1 VKWGIVFTVAIVF
14 GIGIGLSL
22 NVSAEE
28 GLIPSWIKN
37 TAGFWVDGNV
47 EDSEFISALQFLVN
61 HGIMEIPI
69 TEVVATTV
77 NLEDKD
83 RAMSLVVHFSDSQ
96 DMGKGITIYTFHTFF
111 HFSAN
116 LGTTTLDFTQGL
128 ENSPAFTLQS
138 LPSKDKSQLYGLVED
153 YVSRNTPE
161 PFTVE
166 VDILAGDG
174 EVIQTWEY
182 RKCAIEDY
190 TVFSDQNKENY
201 RFSNTDDIEL
211 RELFVFACSGYHLRS

>member
-1 VKWGIVFTVAIVF
+1 MKWGIVFTIAIVF

-69 TEVVATTV
+69 TEVIATSV

-83 RAMSLVVHFSDSQ
+83 RAMSFVVHFSNGEFTKTLS
-96 DMGKGITIYTFHTFF
+96 IYTFHTFF
-111 HFSAN
+111 HFSSN
-116 LGTTTLDFTQGL
+116 VGTNKLSFTHGL
-128 ENSPAFTLQS
+128 ESTPAFTLQS
-138 LPSKDKSQLYGLVED
+138 LPSKDKSKLYELVED

-161 PFTVE
+161 PFTVK
-166 VDILAGDG
+166 VDIVSGDG
-174 EVIQTWEY
+174 LVIQTWDY
-182 RKCAIEDY
+182 RKCSIEDY
-190 TVFSDQNKENY
+190 STFVDSNKDEY
-201 RFSNTDDIEL
+201 RFSNTDDLEI
-211 RELFVFACSGYHLRS
+211 RELFVFACLGFHLRT